1 MAVSYTHLDVYKRQ
15 PYSYALG
22 GLYTFNQDW
31 SIATNLSHNERA
43 PSYFELYANG
53 AHLATGQF
61 EVGNS
66 NFGKERSNGL
76 DAQIRWKY
84 GKNSFNFGAYYT
96 RFSSFLGLLETGVD
110 EVDSGLPIAQ
120 FSAFAATFKGLEA
133 EGKFNL
139 IDNLDLTLRG
149 DYVRA
154 SNRDNGDALPRITPM
169 RLGAGLRYQLNG
181 IGARLDVLHAF
192 GQNRTALNELKT
204 DGYTDM
210 SALVSYK
217 LPTNKMNV
225 ELFAKARNLLNQEIR
240 EHASFL
246 KDIAPAG
253 ERSLMI
259 GLRSDF

>member
-1 MAVSYTHLDVYKRQ
+1 MKSRVNSILSLDSATLHQGYKSVSYTH
-15 PYSYALG
+15 
-22 GLYTFNQDW
+22 
-31 SIATNLSHNERA
+31 
-43 PSYFELYANG
+43 
-53 AHLATGQF
+53 
-61 EVGNS
+61 
-66 NFGKERSNGL
+66 
-76 DAQIRWKY
+76 
-84 GKNSFNFGAYYT
+84 
-96 RFSSFLGLLETGVD
+96 
-110 EVDSGLPIAQ
+110 
-120 FSAFAATFKGLEA
+120 
-133 EGKFNL
+133 L